1 MAERRSGVFH
11 APTGSERVLH
21 ARRGRLSRRPEPRVS
36 TRPLGASVFY
46 TLGGGIFPGARSSVF
61 LRAHWE
67 RACFT
72 RSEGA
77 SFQAPGAA
85 CFYAPTGS
93 ERVLR
98 APIERRFAEGG
109 LPSPL
114 HSPLGRRLKG
124 AAPMGDKDVAPPGA
138 APMGD
143 KDVAPP
149 GAAPMGDKDV
159 APPGAA
165 PMGDKD
171 VAPPDAAPMGDG
183 DVVVAPPHGRANT
196 KSVEPARKSSVSG
209 QSWGMRPA
217 TADPQPDGVAIY

>member
-1 MAERRSGVFH
+1 MFYTLGGGVFPGARSRVFLRAH
-11 APTGSERVLH
+11 WEGACFTRSEGASFQAPGAACFYTPTGSERVLH

-46 TLGGGIFPGARSSVF
+46 TLGGGIFPGARSRVF

-77 SFQAPGAA
+77 SFQAPGGRV
-85 CFYAPTGS
+85 FYAPNGR
-93 ERVLR
+93 ERVVR

-143 KDVAPP
+143 
-149 GAAPMGDKDV
+149 GD
-159 APPGAA
+159 
-165 PMGDKD
+165 
-171 VAPPDAAPMGDG
+171 
-183 DVVVAPPHGRANT
+183 VAPPHGRANT